1 MTFLH
6 SLIIG
11 LEFRKIIL
19 LSRAAF
25 IGSDTI
31 SLLCLLMFRV
41 FMISRAAADV
51 DPISVSENPFPP
63 LIICIIV
70 SSGIASIGFWSCAF
84 TELRLP
90 LPAGLFGWLL
100 RQLQRRSQG

>member
-1 MTFLH
+1 MAFLH

-19 LSRAAF
+19 LSHATI

-51 DPISVSENPFPP
+51 DPIFVSKNPFPP
-63 LIICIIV
+63 LIIRIYV
-70 SSGIASIGFWSCAF
+70 SSGIASSGFWSCAF

-90 LPAGLFGWLL
+90 LSAGLFGWLL
-100 RQLQRRSQG
+100 